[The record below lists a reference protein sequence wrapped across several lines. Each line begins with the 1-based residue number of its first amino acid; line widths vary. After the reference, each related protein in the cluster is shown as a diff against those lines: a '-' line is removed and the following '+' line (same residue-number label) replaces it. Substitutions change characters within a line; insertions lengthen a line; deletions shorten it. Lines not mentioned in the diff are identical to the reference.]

1 MSWPT
6 FVLFADKVGLCD
18 DRTCAVVKHLSN
30 FRTLTPQT
38 LSFMGMEFASIEHAF
53 QGAKYLHTTRPELL
67 STFSINGVHGQLSGA
82 KIKSAGGRAAMK
94 SHGVELDLSAWD
106 QHSLEYMKLLI
117 RARTK
122 VDRLYRDLIAGFAKH
137 KTRIY
142 HFERSGPK
150 SYWGG
155 FFPKDATRGDPNAW
169 QGKNMLGKL
178 LMEEGKRLLKNARTR
193 RAKTVR
199 ARKTALAR
207 MRVLHSQGATRP
219 AA

>member
-1 MSWPT
+1 M
-6 FVLFADKVGLCD
+6 
-18 DRTCAVVKHLSN
+18 
-30 FRTLTPQT
+30 
-38 LSFMGMEFASIEHAF
+38 
-53 QGAKYLHTTRPELL
+53 
-67 STFSINGVHGQLSGA
+67 
-82 KIKSAGGRAAMK
+82 
-94 SHGVELDLSAWD
+94 
-106 QHSLEYMKLLI
+106 
-117 RARTK
+117 
-122 VDRLYRDLIAGFAKH
+122 DRLYRDLIAGFAKH

-199 ARKTALAR
+199 ARKTAPRTDASAALAR
-207 MRVLHSQGATRP
+207 RHATRRVIRKLDGMRGRRR
-219 AA
+219 

>member
-82 KIKSAGGRAAMK
+82 KIKSAR
-94 SHGVELDLSAWD
+94 W
-106 QHSLEYMKLLI
+106 
-117 RARTK
+117 ARC
-122 VDRLYRDLIAGFAKH
+122 H
-137 KTRIY
+137 
-142 HFERSGPK
+142 
-150 SYWGG
+150 
-155 FFPKDATRGDPNAW
+155 
-169 QGKNMLGKL
+169 
-178 LMEEGKRLLKNARTR
+178 EESWSRTR
-193 RAKTVR
+193 PQCMGPTFA
-199 ARKTALAR
+199 
-207 MRVLHSQGATRP
+207 
-219 AA
+219 